1 MPDTDLSGL
10 GRDARHLRLDTFVR
24 LRWLAITGQSAAVVG
39 AQFGLGL
46 PLPFGWCFLVI
57 ATSSWL
63 NLALRIRFP
72 ASYRLSDDSAAL
84 LLAFDIVQLAALLF
98 LTGGLQNPF
107 SLLFLAPV
115 LISATALPPERTLA
129 LGLLAVGL
137 ATLLALVHRPLPW
150 FADGR
155 IELPFLYVS
164 GVWTAIL
171 LGTAFTGVYAW
182 RVAEETRLLAQALAA
197 TELVLAREQH
207 LSQLDGLAAAAA
219 HELGTPLGTI
229 MVVTKELVRQL
240 GPTASPAV
248 AEDLNLLREQVD
260 RCRGIL
266 GKLTSLDGDGVGF
279 LETVTFSHLVEELVA
294 PQRAL
299 GAALDISSSGEGPE
313 PAWRRNPGVM
323 FGLANILDNAV
334 DFAEARVSV
343 EGRWTPER
351 VWIEIRDDGPG
362 FSSEVLLRAGEPYVT
377 TRSHDRPQ
385 SGETVGAGLGLG
397 LFIAKTLIERSGAQL
412 ALMNVAAPE
421 RPRRRSCASPGRATS
436 SSAARRRDILR
447 NSVSAPPCPRA
458 MPSLYEAQTQEP
470 DDENPKGV
478 PDAHAARDRGGD
490 RRCRAQRCRS
500 AGRLLRPQPA
510 DRRRRQALLRPVSR
524 APWRAAATTCR
535 SPTASPT
542 ASRPSRPGP
551 PPSR

>member
-1 MPDTDLSGL
+1 MHTIQERLTGL
-10 GRDARHLRLDTFVR
+10 DGRARQLRLDTFVR

-46 PLPFGWCFLVI
+46 NLPFGWCFLVI
-57 ATSSWL
+57 AASSWL

-72 ASYRLSDDSAAL
+72 ASYRLNADSAAL

-129 LGLLAVGL
+129 LGLLAIGL

-150 FADGR
+150 FADGK

-182 RVAEETRLLAQALAA
+182 RVAEEARQLAQALAA

-229 MVVTKELVRQL
+229 MVVSKELIRQL
-240 GPTASPAV
+240 GPDASPAV
-248 AEDLNLLREQVD
+248 AEDLALLREQVD

-266 GKLTSLDGDGVGF
+266 GKLTSLDGEGEGDF
-279 LETVTFSHLVEELVA
+279 LTTVTFSHLVEELVA

-299 GAALDISSSGEGPE
+299 GVVIDASCHGEGPE
-313 PAWRRNPGVM
+313 PSCRRNPGVM
-323 FGLANILDNAV
+323 FGLGNILDNAV
-334 DFAEARVSV
+334 DFASTRVAIT
-343 EGRWTPER
+343 GQWNHDR

-362 FSSEVLLRAGEPYVT
+362 FSAEVLLRAGEPYVT
-377 TRSHDRPQ
+377 TRSVEQ
-385 SGETVGAGLGLG
+385 SQDGGSATVGLGLG
-397 LFIAKTLIERSGAQL
+397 LFIAKTLIERSGAQIGL
-412 ALMNVAAPE
+412 SNTAGANAHGAIVRVSWARHIFERGAVPRHSPEISGSAPL
-421 RPRRRSCASPGRATS
+421 PP
-436 SSAARRRDILR
+436 RDI
-447 NSVSAPPCPRA
+447 
-458 MPSLYEAQTQEP
+458 
-470 DDENPKGV
+470 V
-478 PDAHAARDRGGD
+478 PI
-490 RRCRAQRCRS
+490 
-500 AGRLLRPQPA
+500 
-510 DRRRRQALLRPVSR
+510 
-524 APWRAAATTCR
+524 
-535 SPTASPT
+535 
-542 ASRPSRPGP
+542 
-551 PPSR
+551 

>member
-1 MPDTDLSGL
+1 MMDIGTNSLV
-10 GRDARHLRLDTFVR
+10 RDARHLRLDTFVR

-137 ATLLALVHRPLPW
+137 ATLLALIHRPLPW
-150 FADGR
+150 FSDGR
-155 IELPFLYVS
+155 LELPFLYVS

-182 RVAEETRLLAQALAA
+182 KVAEETRQLAQALAA
-197 TELVLAREQH
+197 TELVLTREQH

-229 MVVTKELVRQL
+229 MLVTKELTRQL
-240 GPTASPAV
+240 APTASPGV
-248 AEDLNLLREQVD
+248 REDLALLRDQVD

-266 GKLTSLDGDGVGF
+266 SKLTSLNDEGGF
-279 LETVTFSHLVEELVA
+279 LQTVSLGHLVEELVA

-299 GAALDISSSGEGPE
+299 GVVLDVSQGGDGAE
-313 PAWRRNPGVM
+313 PVCRRNPGVL
-323 FGLANILDNAV
+323 FGLANIVDNAV
-334 DFAEARVSV
+334 DFAETRVIL
-343 EGRWTPER
+343 EARWTPDR
-351 VWIEIRDDGPG
+351 VWLEIRDDGPG

-377 TRSHDRPQ
+377 TRSPDR
-385 SGETVGAGLGLG
+385 SRGGETTGAGLGLG

-412 ALMNVAAPE
+412 TLSNASATGATGAVVRVSWPRSAFERNVTMRPYAQLSSEQPLTEPGAAP
-421 RPRRRSCASPGRATS
+421 
-436 SSAARRRDILR
+436 I
-447 NSVSAPPCPRA
+447 
-458 MPSLYEAQTQEP
+458 
-470 DDENPKGV
+470 
-478 PDAHAARDRGGD
+478 
-490 RRCRAQRCRS
+490 
-500 AGRLLRPQPA
+500 
-510 DRRRRQALLRPVSR
+510 
-524 APWRAAATTCR
+524 
-535 SPTASPT
+535 
-542 ASRPSRPGP
+542 
-551 PPSR
+551 